1 MKFEGLQPSRAM
13 REPLVRKVFRRRRH
27 SGLSQWNDVNLN
39 VPRLSFQEVVHPV
52 LTEEADVAEAS
63 DFEGEPDEHAQELY
77 ALAEAV
83 TKAAGVCLR
92 PGSQMD

>member
-1 MKFEGLQPSRAM
+1 LKDCNPVAQCENHL
-13 REPLVRKVFRRRRH
+13 
-27 SGLSQWNDVNLN
+27 SGRSSGAADTRVYPNGTN

-52 LTEEADVAEAS
+52 LIEEADVAEAS
-63 DFEGEPDEHAQELY
+63 DFEGEPDEHAQDLY